1 MTDMLV
7 KLYELPELAPV
18 LAGQQT
24 AGINLRRALAAEK
37 HRIVGWVRENFS
49 AAWGS
54 ECEVALSHH
63 PVSCFVAV
71 HSERLVGFA
80 CHEATCK
87 GFFGPIGVA
96 ESARD
101 KGTGK
106 ALLLACLHDMWA
118 QGYGYAII
126 GGVGPIEFYE
136 RTVGAT
142 VIENSTPGIYRGVL
156 RG

>member
-18 LAGQQT
+18 LVKQQ
-24 AGINLRRALAAEK
+24 AEGIDVRRALAAEK
-37 HRIVGWVRENFS
+37 HLITNWVRVNFS
-49 AAWGS
+49 ATWGS

-71 HSERLVGFA
+71 HEGQLVGFA
-80 CHEATCK
+80 CHEATCR

-96 ESARD
+96 ESARV

-106 ALLLACLHDMWA
+106 ALLLACLHDMWT

-136 RTVGAT
+136 KVVGAT
-142 VIENSTPGIYRGVL
+142 VIENSTPGVYRGVL

>member
-18 LAGQQT
+18 LVKQQ
-24 AGINLRRALAAEK
+24 AEGIDVRRALAAEK
-37 HRIVGWVRENFS
+37 HLIANWVRVNFS
-49 AAWGS
+49 ATWGS

-71 HSERLVGFA
+71 HEGQLVGFA
-80 CHEATCK
+80 CHEATCR

-96 ESARD
+96 ESARV

-106 ALLLACLHDMWA
+106 ALLLACLHDMWT

-136 RTVGAT
+136 KVVGAT
-142 VIENSTPGIYRGVL
+142 VIENSTPGVYRGVL